1 MFSDLH
7 IVPIGG
13 SGVSQID
20 VDITVN
26 NNVFRGSLHK
36 LIQNVYVLSAIE
48 KNAKPWVRNYSIN

>member
-1 MFSDLH
+1 MFSGLH

-36 LIQNVYVLSAIE
+36 LIQKCVRAVRYR
-48 KNAKPWVRNYSIN
+48 KNAKPWLRNYSIN